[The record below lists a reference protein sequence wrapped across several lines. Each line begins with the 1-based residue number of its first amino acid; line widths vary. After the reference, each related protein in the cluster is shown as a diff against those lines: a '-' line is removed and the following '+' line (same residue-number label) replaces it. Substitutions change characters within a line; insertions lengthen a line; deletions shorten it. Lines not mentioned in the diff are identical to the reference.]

1 MPDIHQLQKMRT
13 RVINGETQSY
23 EFRRERLVRL
33 RKALLDHEQAIY
45 DALYKDLR
53 KSKEEVWASEIGFV
67 LAELNEA
74 ISALKKWMRP
84 RKVRTNLLNWP
95 SKSYIQPEPL
105 GLVLII
111 SPWNYPVQLLFNPLL
126 AALAAGNLA
135 VLKPS
140 EFTPATEEVMRS
152 IVEQAFTSD
161 EVLYLSGEGAGL
173 VPELMQSFTF
183 DHIFYTGSTSVGRI
197 IYKMAADKLVPVTLE
212 LGGKSPT
219 VIESDANL
227 RVAARRI
234 ISMKF
239 LNCGQ
244 TCVAP
249 DYILVHQS
257 VRDKLAEEM
266 RMALQSFYGSDP
278 MKSDSYGRI
287 VNARQFD
294 RLVSYLAD
302 GKILQGGGHD
312 RADLYLEP
320 TLLEEVSPDSSV
332 MKEEIFGP
340 ILPILSFR
348 TFEDARQIIE
358 RHPNPLA
365 FYVFTEDSSLA
376 TRWIQAVPAGGA
388 CVNNASWHLSN
399 MKLPFGGRG
408 ASGQGAYHGKY
419 GFDVFSHLK
428 SVMHTPTWFDP
439 SIKYPP
445 LTGKL
450 GLLKKMIR

>member
-1 MPDIHQLQKMRT
+1 MRA
-13 RVINGETQSY
+13 RVTSGETHSY
-23 EFRRERLVRL
+23 EQRRDRLLRL
-33 RKALLDHEQAIY
+33 RKALLDHETALY
-45 DALYKDLR
+45 EALYKDLR
-53 KSKEEVWASEIGFV
+53 KSREEVWASEIGLV

-74 ISALKKWMRP
+74 IGSLKSWMSR

-111 SPWNYPVQLLFNPLL
+111 APWNYPAQLLFNPLT

-140 EFTPATEEVMRS
+140 EFTPATEQVMRS
-152 IVEQAFTSD
+152 IVEQAFSSD
-161 EVLYLSGEGAGL
+161 EVLYVSGDGATV
-173 VPELMQSFTF
+173 VPDLMQSFTF
-183 DHIFYTGSTSVGRI
+183 DHVFYTGSTTVGRI

-234 ISMKF
+234 TAMKF
-239 LNCGQ
+239 LNGGQ

-249 DYILVHQS
+249 DYVLVHAS
-257 VRDKLAEEM
+257 VRDRFIEEM
-266 RMALQSFYGSDP
+266 KSAIAAFYTSDP
-278 MKSDSYGRI
+278 RQSESFGRI

-294 RLVSYLAD
+294 RLVKYLQD
-302 GKILQGGGHD
+302 SKVLHGGRHE
-312 RADLYLEP
+312 REDLFIEP
-320 TLLEEVSPDSSV
+320 TLLQEVSLDSAV
-332 MKEEIFGP
+332 MNEEIFGP
-340 ILPILSFR
+340 LLPILTYQTS
-348 TFEDARQIIE
+348 EEALSIIS

-365 FYVFTEDSSLA
+365 FYVFTEDRSRSDRWLA
-376 TRWIQAVPAGGA
+376 AVPAGGA

-399 MKLPFGGRG
+399 SRLPFGGRG
-408 ASGQGAYHGKY
+408 ASGLGAYHGKH
-419 GFDVFSHLK
+419 GFDVFSHRK
-428 SVMHTPTWFDP
+428 SVMDTPTWFDP

-445 LTGKL
+445 LTGRL
-450 GLLKKMIR
+450 GLLKKMVR

>member
-1 MPDIHQLQKMRT
+1 MADTAHLQKMRD
-13 RVINGETQSY
+13 RVLNGETQSIEY
-23 EFRRERLVRL
+23 RRERLIRL
-33 RKALLDHEQAIY
+33 RKAILDHESAIY

-53 KSKEEVWASEIGFV
+53 KSKEEAWGSEIGLV

-74 ISALKKWMRP
+74 IDSLRKWSKP

-95 SKSYIQPEPL
+95 SKSYIYPEPL

-111 SPWNYPVQLLFNPLL
+111 APWNYPVQLLFNPLI
-126 AALAAGNLA
+126 AALAAGNHA

-140 EFTPATEEVMRS
+140 EFTPATEKVMQS
-152 IVEQAFTSD
+152 IVEQAFTSE
-161 EVLYLSGEGAGL
+161 EVLYVTGDGAQY
-173 VPELMQSFTF
+173 VPELMKAITF
-183 DHIFYTGSTSVGRI
+183 DHIFYTGSTTVGRI

-219 VIESDANL
+219 IIESDANL

-234 ISMKF
+234 ASMKF

-249 DYILVHQS
+249 DYILVHRS
-257 VRDKLAEEM
+257 VRDRFVAEM
-266 RMALQSFYGSDP
+266 KQAIQQFYSENPRAVDGF
-278 MKSDSYGRI
+278 GRI
-287 VNARQFD
+287 VNTRQFD
-294 RLVSYLAD
+294 RLVSYLSD
-302 GKILQGGGHD
+302 GKILQGGNHD
-312 RADLYLEP
+312 RADLFIEP
-320 TLLEEVSPDSSV
+320 TLLEEVSLESAI
-332 MKEEIFGP
+332 MNEEIFGP
-340 ILPILSFR
+340 LLPILPYDDFQ
-348 TFEDARQIIE
+348 EARAVIE

-365 FYVFTEDSSLA
+365 FYVFTESDDRA
-376 TRWIQAVPAGGA
+376 DRWLRAVPAGGA
-388 CVNNASWHLSN
+388 CVNNVSWHLAN
-399 MKLPFGGRG
+399 TNLPFGGRG
-408 ASGQGAYHGKY
+408 ASGLGAYHGRS

>member
-1 MPDIHQLQKMRT
+1 MADTAHLQKMRD
-13 RVINGETQSY
+13 RVINGETRSI
-23 EFRRERLVRL
+23 EFRRERLLRL
-33 RKALLDHEQAIY
+33 RKALLDHETAIY
-45 DALYKDLR
+45 EALHKDLR
-53 KSKEEVWASEIGFV
+53 KSREEAWGSEIGLV

-74 ISALKKWMRP
+74 IASLKKWMSP

-95 SKSYIQPEPL
+95 SRSYIYPEPL

-111 SPWNYPVQLLFNPLL
+111 APWNYPVQLLFNPLI

-140 EFTPATEEVMRS
+140 EFTPATDEVMRA

-161 EVLYLSGEGAGL
+161 EVLYVSGEGATM
-173 VPELMQSFTF
+173 VPALMQSFTF

-219 VIESDANL
+219 VIESDANI

-234 ISMKF
+234 TAMKF
-239 LNCGQ
+239 LNGGQ

-249 DYILVHQS
+249 DYILVHRS
-257 VRDKLAEEM
+257 VQDQFIAEM
-266 RMALQSFYGSDP
+266 KTAITRFYSDNP
-278 MKSDSYGRI
+278 RTVEGYGRI
-287 VNARQFD
+287 VNTRQFD
-294 RLVSYLAD
+294 RLVQYLQD
-302 GKILQGGGHD
+302 GKILHGGQYD
-312 RADLYLEP
+312 RDDLFIEP
-320 TLLEEVSPDSSV
+320 TLLSEVSLDAAI
-332 MKEEIFGP
+332 MNEEIFGP
-340 ILPILSFR
+340 LLPILPFDD
-348 TFEDARQIIE
+348 FQQARSIIA

-365 FYVFTEDSSLA
+365 FYVFTEDQ
-376 TRWIQAVPAGGA
+376 TRSERWLQSVPAGGA

-399 MKLPFGGRG
+399 TNLPFGGRG
-408 ASGQGAYHGKY
+408 ASGLGAYHGKF
-419 GFDVFSHLK
+419 GFDVFSHKK
-428 SVMHTPTWFDP
+428 SVMSTPTWFDP
-439 SIKYPP
+439 AIKYPP

>member
-1 MPDIHQLQKMRT
+1 MADIHQLQKMRE
-13 RVINGETQSY
+13 RVLRGETQSY
-23 EFRRERLVRL
+23 EYRRERLLRL
-33 RKALLDHEQAIY
+33 RKALLDHETAIY
-45 DALYKDLR
+45 EALYKDLR

-67 LAELNEA
+67 LAELNETLG
-74 ISALKKWMRP
+74 SLKKWMRP
-84 RKVRTNLLNWP
+84 QKVKTNLLNWP
-95 SKSYIQPEPL
+95 SKSYIHPEPL

-111 SPWNYPVQLLFNPLL
+111 APWNYPLQLLFNPLV

-152 IVEQAFTSD
+152 IVAQAFTEE
-161 EVLYLSGEGAGL
+161 EVLYASGEGATL
-173 VPELMQSFTF
+173 VPQLMQSFTF
-183 DHIFYTGSTSVGRI
+183 DHVFYTGSTTVGRI

-219 VIESDANL
+219 IIESDANL

-234 ISMKF
+234 SAMKF

-249 DYILVHQS
+249 DYILVQER
-257 VRDKLAEEM
+257 VRDRFVEEM
-266 RMALQSFYGSDP
+266 RTAMQSFYGSDP
-278 MKSDSYGRI
+278 QQSESFGRI

-294 RLVSYLAD
+294 RLVGYLNN
-302 GKILQGGGHD
+302 GKILLGGGHD
-312 RADLYLEP
+312 RNDLFLEP
-320 TLLEEVSPDSSV
+320 TLMEEVSPDAAI
-332 MKEEIFGP
+332 MQEEIFGP

-365 FYVFTEDSSLA
+365 FYVFTEDNSLA
-376 TRWIQAVPAGGA
+376 QRWLQAVPAGGA

-399 MKLPFGGRG
+399 MELPFGGRG
-408 ASGQGAYHGKY
+408 ASGLGAYHGKH
-419 GFDVFSHLK
+419 GFDVFSHRK

-450 GLLKKMIR
+450 GLLKKMVR